1 MTCRQRKTRPCHVD
15 RIIGISHG
23 GNVVLRARV
32 CLCAAHWMLRVC
44 HRQKVVR
51 RTKKSLQI
59 HAADTLMFLHLTN
72 LFVCRSSFVQA
83 FGIAIVCCHHVKPA
97 FNILRGS
104 EGRCKQREP
113 FRGLGMCSRERS
125 RSAERLAD
133 RFAAQKGRFLPWDH
147 DNKDAAV
154 VSIRSVHAS
163 GHPRRT
169 AYGCTSHALLRNVFP
184 TCMTR
189 PHESK
194 LSCGLWIEERRASD
208 L

>member
-1 MTCRQRKTRPCHVD
+1 M
-15 RIIGISHG
+15 S
-23 GNVVLRARV
+23 
-32 CLCAAHWMLRVC
+32 LCIE
-44 HRQKVVR
+44 KVA
-51 RTKKSLQI
+51 SMQCEQI

-104 EGRCKQREP
+104 AGRCKQREP

-154 VSIRSVHAS
+154 RRRRCFNPQCPRKWTSSPYCLWVHFSCTATQCISYLHDETARIQTELRSLDRRERESIRSMKGS
-163 GHPRRT
+163 GR
-169 AYGCTSHALLRNVFP
+169 
-184 TCMTR
+184 
-189 PHESK
+189 
-194 LSCGLWIEERRASD
+194 
-208 L
+208 